1 MRHLVVLLLLLVAAY
16 PTTMTVPAVGADGT
30 GVAPLLTCEVNPG
43 KGRILVA
50 TEPLIGLDTQHS
62 ENMAVTLVSEKLGV
76 DLSDKDIIF
85 IFEAGMTKSI
95 DGASAGAAMALCLIS
110 ELTGKEPNPQVSIT
124 GTITSEGEIGP
135 VGGILAKA
143 RAVADTTSIFLIP
156 YGQIIASTYVKSYYS
171 PRPGI
176 YIEEIQPARVNVTEY
191 ALENLGLNI
200 VEVASLDEAESW
212 VFSGENFTKELPV
225 FELPEFTTNL
235 TRMSMVAEYEL
246 SRAEDA
252 VGDTNSS
259 QAQEL
264 LNKAINV
271 PSTYPY
277 TQANYA
283 FLAYITAR
291 PDYED
296 IDTLANE
303 MRKQFQKIETSEP
316 DWRAEAEL
324 RISWALFNEEF
335 SSARKEWLM
344 LGARMLSQE
353 NFTGNVIDPQW
364 VGDLADKKILLAKEE
379 LERAKN
385 SGADVSEADNSLNFA
400 IKSLENE
407 MYFASLYNALDS
419 IAWSRAA
426 ETSSYRF
433 LELLDNSTAFENEFS
448 ESYRRHAMYLASE
461 GEFRAGAYSLFRAE
475 LRDDIFEKSWFSLPS
490 LRWPTIDWKWG
501 AIFVLAYFAFKG
513 KGKPKKEK
521 LSQPEM
527 MHILEAKSKAVKE
540 LQTKLKSG
548 EIEDKTY
555 NKLVRELE

>member
-1 MRHLVVLLLLLVAAY
+1 MRHIIVLLLLLVAAY
-16 PTTMTVPAVGADGT
+16 PTTMIVPAIGADGT
-30 GVAPLLTCEVNPG
+30 GVAPMLTCEVNPG

-62 ENMAVTLVSEKLGV
+62 ENMAVTIVSDKLGV
-76 DLSDKDIIF
+76 DLSDKDVIF
-85 IFEAGMTKSI
+85 IFEADMTKSI
-95 DGASAGAAMALCLIS
+95 DGASAGAAMALCLTS
-110 ELTGKEPNPQVSIT
+110 EITGKELNPQVSIT
-124 GTITSEGEIGP
+124 GTITSEGKIGP
-135 VGGILAKA
+135 VGGLLAKA

-156 YGQIIASTYVKSYYS
+156 YGQTIASTYVKSYYS

-176 YIEEIQPARVNVTEY
+176 YIEEIQPARINITEY
-191 ALENLGLNI
+191 ARENLGLNI
-200 VEVASLDEAESW
+200 IEVASLDEAEAW
-212 VFSGENFTKELPV
+212 FFSGENFTKELPV
-225 FELPEFTTNL
+225 FKLPEFITNL
-235 TRMSMVAEYEL
+235 TRMSLVAEYEL

-291 PDYED
+291 PEFED
-296 IDTLANE
+296 IDNLANE

-316 DWRAEAEL
+316 SWRAESEL

-344 LGARMLSQE
+344 LGARMLAQE
-353 NFTGNVIDPQW
+353 NFTGKVVDPQW

-433 LELLDNSTAFENEFS
+433 LELLDNSTAFEDDFS

-475 LRDDIFEKSWFSLPS
+475 LREDIFEKSWFSLPS
-490 LRWPTIDWKWG
+490 LRWPTIDWKWV
-501 AIFVLAYFAFKG
+501 AILVLAYFAFKG
-513 KGKPKKEK
+513 KGKEKKEK
-521 LSQPEM
+521 LNQQEM
-527 MHILEAKSKAVKE
+527 IHILEAKSKAVKD
-540 LQTKLKSG
+540 LQAKLKSK
-548 EIEDKTY
+548 EIGAATY